1 MKRRWSSKVKKQ
13 VARWVVVPLLLT
25 LPLTLVV
32 INIVPLLFCQAPSSN
47 TKRTNFDII
56 IVLGNPANPDGSPSE
71 IMRQRVLKAV
81 ELFHSGRARYILF
94 TGGAV
99 YNSYV
104 EADVMA
110 QLAHSVGVP
119 KSASVTDPKARNTYQ
134 NLFNAV
140 EIMHKNRWFSALVVT
155 SAYHV
160 KRTTFILSHFDLDY
174 QVVSSHASWIS
185 QLLIGQWENYLLTR
199 LALSGDSKYYGLSPE
214 QIKRVKHSQ

>member
-1 MKRRWSSKVKKQ
+1 M
-13 VARWVVVPLLLT
+13 
-25 LPLTLVV
+25 
-32 INIVPLLFCQAPSSN
+32 
-47 TKRTNFDII
+47 
-56 IVLGNPANPDGSPSE
+56 LGNPANSDGSPGE

-81 ELFHSGRARYILF
+81 ELFQGGRAKYILF

-110 QLAHSVGVP
+110 ELARSLGVS
-119 KSASVTDPKARNTYQ
+119 KSAVVTDRKARNTYH

-140 EIMHKNRWFSALVVT
+140 EIAHKNRWSSALVVT
-155 SAYHV
+155 SPYHV
-160 KRTTFILSHFDLDY
+160 KRTAFILSHFDLDY

-199 LALSGDSKYYGLSPE
+199 LVLSGDSKYYGLSPE
-214 QIKRVKHSQ
+214 QIK